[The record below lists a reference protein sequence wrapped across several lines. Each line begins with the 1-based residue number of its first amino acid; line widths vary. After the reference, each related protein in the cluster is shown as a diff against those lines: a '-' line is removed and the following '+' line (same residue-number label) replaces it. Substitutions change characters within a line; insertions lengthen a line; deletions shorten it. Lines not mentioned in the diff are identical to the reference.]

1 MQLFYKSLFCSF
13 LVPFSVVTFMLLKLG
28 FHFRQG
34 WLPTS
39 FAVKI
44 IKELVAVWDFQTVL
58 PKSEHSSN
66 RKIRELIL
74 LQENG
79 FLEEHQTLH
88 ARKHYNSHKWR
99 TNTAGVPGLTWMLKS
114 GADFSSWHWSE
125 GSEDV
130 ISLISILF
138 GFFHLSESTSSC

>member
-13 LVPFSVVTFMLLKLG
+13 LVPFLVVTFMLLKLG

-44 IKELVAVWDFQTVL
+44 IKELVAIWDFQTVL

-99 TNTAGVPGLTWMLKS
+99 TNTAQ
-114 GADFSSWHWSE
+114 SSWADLDAQIRCRFLQLALKWRPRRCYFTNFYF
-125 GSEDV
+125 V
-130 ISLISILF
+130 WV
-138 GFFHLSESTSSC
+138 LSPQWIN